1 MKKLTAKEVF
11 TREAYEGL
19 TAEERRSALKVEQAK
34 EYSGWRAYPDTCA
47 ELVDFIPDDWWS
59 KYPAQHISERL
70 CLCSNPLLTW
80 ELTKAAAKCNIK
92 ASGG

>member
-34 EYSGWRAYPDTCA
+34 SIAAGEPTLT
-47 ELVDFIPDDWWS
+47 LVPSWWTLS
-59 KYPAQHISERL
+59 RMIGGASTLPSISERL

-80 ELTKAAAKCNIK
+80 ELTKAAARCNIR

>member
-34 EYSGWRAYPDTCA
+34 ECSGWRAYPDTCA

-59 KYPAQHISERL
+59 KYPAQHIGKVMS
-70 CLCSNPLLTW
+70 LLKSAIDLGVDKGRR
-80 ELTKAAAKCNIK
+80 EV
-92 ASGG
+92 

>member
-34 EYSGWRAYPDTCA
+34 EYSGWTLSRMIGGASTLP
-47 ELVDFIPDDWWS
+47 S
-59 KYPAQHISERL
+59 ISERL

>member
-11 TREAYEGL
+11 TREAYDGL

-34 EYSGWRAYPDTCA
+34 ECSGWRAYPDTCA

-59 KYPAQHISERL
+59 KPCPAYRRGYVSAQIRY
-70 CLCSNPLLTW
+70 
-80 ELTKAAAKCNIK
+80 
-92 ASGG
+92 

>member
-19 TAEERRSALKVEQAK
+19 TAEERRSAQKLNKPK
-34 EYSGWRAYPDTCA
+34 ECSGWRAYLT
-47 ELVDFIPDDWWS
+47 LVPSWWTLS
-59 KYPAQHISERL
+59 RMIGGASTLPSISERL

-80 ELTKAAAKCNIK
+80 ELTKAAARCNIR